1 MAALNEKKT
10 LTWEVLD
17 LARNLGADLV
27 GVAATERLEGAPPGY
42 KPQDILPGARSIVS
56 FALNALE
63 GTFLP
68 PTIHT
73 YQLSYS
79 LLRQNSNSL
88 SYQLARFL
96 ENHGFYSVMIP
107 ATFPLDMVNKK
118 GLFGDF
124 SHRHAAVAAGLGE
137 FGRIGLVV
145 TPQFGPRVWLGTV
158 ITTAPLEASPL
169 MEKQVCPREECSVCI
184 DACPTGALG
193 PNGIDVKQCLKSGV
207 HSWNLSGL
215 LKHIKKI
222 LRAPSVEEKEAL
234 ATGPDTWQLY
244 QSMVCGLIPHCDKC
258 LAACPL
264 GRRCHC

>member
-1 MAALNEKKT
+1 MSNSQENK
-10 LTWEVLD
+10 LTAEILGFCKG
-17 LARNLGADLV
+17 LGADLV
-27 GVAATERLEGAPPGY
+27 GVASVERFGEAPDGH
-42 KPQDILPGARSIVS
+42 KPQDILPGARSVIS

-79 LLRQNSNSL
+79 LLRHNSNGM
-88 SYQLARFL
+88 SYQIAKFL
-96 ENHGFYSVMIP
+96 ENKGFYSVMIP
-107 ATFPLDMVNKK
+107 ATFPLDMVEKK

-137 FGRIGLVV
+137 LGRISILV
-145 TPQFGPRVWLGTV
+145 TPQYGPRVWLGTV

-169 MEKQVCPREECSVCI
+169 LEGPVCSKDTCSLCI
-184 DACPTGALG
+184 EACPTGALS
-193 PNGIDVKQCLKSGV
+193 PNGIEVKECLKSGV

-215 LKHIKKI
+215 LRHIKKI
-222 LRAPSVEEKEAL
+222 LREPDALEKEKI

-258 LAACPL
+258 LAACPV
-264 GRRCHC
+264 GRHCR

>member
-1 MAALNEKKT
+1 MSNSQENK
-10 LTWEVLD
+10 LTAEI
-17 LARNLGADLV
+17 LAFCKGLGADLV
-27 GVAATERLEGAPPGY
+27 AVASVERFGGAPDGH
-42 KPQDILPGARSIVS
+42 KPQDILPGARSVIS

-79 LLRQNSNSL
+79 LLRHTSNGM
-88 SYQLARFL
+88 SYQIAKFL
-96 ENHGFYSVMIP
+96 ENKGFYSVMIP
-107 ATFPLDMVNKK
+107 ATFPLDMVEKK

-137 FGRIGLVV
+137 LGRISILV
-145 TPQFGPRVWLGTV
+145 TPQYGPRVWLGTV
-158 ITTAPLEASPL
+158 ITTAPLEASHLLDGP
-169 MEKQVCPREECSVCI
+169 VCPRDTCSLCI
-184 DACPTGALG
+184 EACPTGALG
-193 PNGIDVKQCLKSGV
+193 PNGIDVKECLKSGV

-215 LKHIKKI
+215 LRHIKKI
-222 LRAPSVEEKEAL
+222 LREPDALEKEKI

-258 LAACPL
+258 LAACPI
-264 GRRCHC
+264 GRHCR